1 MFTIDGIEWDV
12 PCNIDRTAEMQ
23 ASDISGMLLD
33 KTYFN
38 DVIGT
43 YMKYDISLAIP
54 MGYFD
59 RYTDLFEILSN
70 PVDAHTFVFPY
81 NQTTIEITGRISVV
95 SDRYYRKEGNVQI
108 WRGTKFSVIANH
120 PSKEMS
126 LTEVISRGTTS
137 IPDKVEVPDGTIYEW
152 DAENGI
158 WNMITLD
165 DADEVYY

>member
-1 MFTIDGIEWDV
+1 
-12 PCNIDRTAEMQ
+12 
-23 ASDISGMLLD
+23 
-33 KTYFN
+33 
-38 DVIGT
+38 
-43 YMKYDISLAIP
+43 MKYDISLAIP
-54 MGYFD
+54 IGYFD

-70 PVDAHTFVFPY
+70 PVDAHTFVLPY
-81 NQTTIEITGRISVV
+81 NQTTIEITGRVSVV